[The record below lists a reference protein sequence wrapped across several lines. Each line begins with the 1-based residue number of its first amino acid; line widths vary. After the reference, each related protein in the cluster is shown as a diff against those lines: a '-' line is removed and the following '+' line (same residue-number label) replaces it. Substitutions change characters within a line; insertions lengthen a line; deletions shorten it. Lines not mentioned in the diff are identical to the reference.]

1 MWWSVTM
8 ATTYDGLSSR
18 WSSHFWVKMPVLTT
32 LFNIKVKPV
41 NEMMQRAY
49 LNVILHVKHKKLSF
63 IAILTWFL
71 ILGEIQ
77 DGNHFWWRHWPPSAP
92 PPVNKIIN
100 NNWINLIFLSRS
112 KAFHWRQNRF
122 KILQIILIKNSVEGF
137 HPPLPLIPRWGM
149 NLRVRTRVTL
159 LN

>member
-8 ATTYDGLSSR
+8 VTTYDVLSSR
-18 WSSHFWVKMPVLTT
+18 WSSHFWVKMPVLTA
-32 LFNIKVKPV
+32 LFNNKSKTYQW
-41 NEMMQRAY
+41 NDAKG
-49 LNVILHVKHKKLSF
+49 LLKVILHVKHKKLSF

-77 DGNHFWWRHWPPSAP
+77 DGNHCWWRHWPPSAP

-100 NNWINLIFLSRS
+100 NKWINLILLSRS

-137 HPPLPLIPRWGM
+137 HSPLPLIPRWGM
-149 NLRVRTRVTL
+149 NLRVRPRVTL